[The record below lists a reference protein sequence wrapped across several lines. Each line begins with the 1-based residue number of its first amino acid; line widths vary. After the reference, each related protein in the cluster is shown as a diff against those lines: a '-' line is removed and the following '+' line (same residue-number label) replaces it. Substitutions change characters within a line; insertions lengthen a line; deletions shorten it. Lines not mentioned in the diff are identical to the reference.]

1 MIKRN
6 LPQFYIGPMSKN
18 IVDCC
23 IDFSLNNPNRIGL
36 IPSRRQ
42 IEKTG
47 GYVNRWDTRSFSEY
61 CSNVLIKRDHAG
73 PSQGQV
79 EDGGFESL
87 AEDCKYFDY
96 IHLDPWK
103 KHPLYQDGLKW
114 TIEMINFCYDLN
126 DQVKYE
132 VGTEEA
138 IRNFSPEE
146 LNQLMVDLKRNLD
159 SKIFK
164 NIEYLVIQSGT
175 SLKGNINT
183 GVYNKDRLCKMVEV
197 AKKHNVLS
205 KEHNGDYISST
216 VIKEKMSLGLD
227 SINIA
232 PEFGLIE
239 TQCYLESD
247 IDFEKFWQIC
257 FLSRKWEKWVDSS
270 FDPRSQKLDLVKICG
285 HYVFSNPEFIKIK
298 PDIENK
304 IKFKINEKLHE
315 LSY

>member
-6 LPQFYIGPMSKN
+6 LPRFYIGPMSKN
-18 IVDCC
+18 VVDCC
-23 IDFSLNNPNRIGL
+23 IDFSLNNPNKIGF

-47 GYVNRWDTRSFSEY
+47 GYVNRWDTKSFSQY

-73 PSQGQV
+73 PSQGQT
-79 EDGGFESL
+79 ED
-87 AEDCKYFDY
+87 
-96 IHLDPWK
+96 
-103 KHPLYQDGLKW
+103 
-114 TIEMINFCYDLN
+114 
-126 DQVKYE
+126 
-132 VGTEEA
+132 
-138 IRNFSPEE
+138 
-146 LNQLMVDLKRNLD
+146 DLKRNLN

-164 NIEYLVIQSGT
+164 NIDYLVIQSGT
-175 SLKGNINT
+175 SLKGNVNT
-183 GVYNKDRLCKMVEV
+183 GVYNKDRLCKMVGV

-205 KEHNGDYISST
+205 KEHNGDYISPT
-216 VIKEKMSLGLD
+216 IIKEKMSLGLD

-239 TQCYLESD
+239 TKCYLESD
-247 IDFEKFWQIC
+247 IDFEKFWKIC

-270 FDPRSQKLDLVKICG
+270 FDPYSQKVDLVKICG